1 MFNEQKITVYAVNP
15 TAIWIVSWF
24 PLSLSFPFI
33 QKKSFERERSDW
45 KSQYPSEG
53 YVGVVLEAASSSAF
67 EIPSRLCPI

>member
-24 PLSLSFPFI
+24 PLSLSSFI
-33 QKKSFERERSDW
+33 QEKSFGRERSDW

-53 YVGVVLEAASSSAF
+53 YAGVVLEASSSSAF